1 MHLRRDWNKMFN
13 KFENRLELTA
23 ELKAETAL
31 YIGAGQDSFEPLAV
45 QGCLMKDRAGLPY
58 IPGSSLKG
66 VLRGFLES
74 VADTCERGAC
84 SENLGLQKKEERDEK
99 IEELKN
105 GLAEKE
111 LEGKGASA
119 KVRVDGNGD
128 ELLARY
134 IEKESC
140 IACRLF
146 GSGIMAG
153 KVKISDA
160 TLSEPEKWL
169 GTDLRT
175 GNAIDRDTHTTV
187 DGALFDTETIPPGT
201 TFKFRIIAENLSN
214 AVDGH
219 ASHSEDISEADCL
232 GQILAYFAQGGIS
245 VGGRS
250 RAGLGGVSAEYKSG
264 KVSRMEAGRY
274 APEVK
279 PFKEEDLRA
288 EKLAET
294 LVNACAKQAGST
306 EAAGREGDNV

>member
-1 MHLRRDWNKMFN
+1 VFN
-13 KFENRLELTA
+13 KFKNRIELTV

-31 YIGAGQDSFEPLAV
+31 YIGAGQDSFDPLAV

-66 VLRGFLES
+66 VLRSFLES
-74 VADTCERGAC
+74 VVGGTCERGECAQ
-84 SENLGLQKKEERDEK
+84 NLGLRTKEDRDQK
-99 IEELKN
+99 IEELKK
-105 GLAEKE
+105 LEKDANAH
-111 LEGKGASA
+111 G
-119 KVRVDGNGD
+119 RVDMSGD

-160 TLSEPEKWL
+160 TLSEPQKWL

-175 GNAIDRDTHTTV
+175 GNAIDRDTHTTAS
-187 DGALFDTETIPPGT
+187 GALFDTETIPPGT
-201 TFKFRIIAENLSN
+201 RFMFRVIAENL
-214 AVDGH
+214 ADAKGK
-219 ASHSEDISEADCL
+219 SEADCL
-232 GQILAYFAQGGIS
+232 GQILAYFAQGGIN

-264 KVSRMEAGRY
+264 KASRMRQGRY
-274 APEVK
+274 APEIK
-279 PFKEEDLRA
+279 TLKEEDLKI

-294 LVNACAKQAGST
+294 LVNACAESGDSPKVAG
-306 EAAGREGDNV
+306 GEGDNV